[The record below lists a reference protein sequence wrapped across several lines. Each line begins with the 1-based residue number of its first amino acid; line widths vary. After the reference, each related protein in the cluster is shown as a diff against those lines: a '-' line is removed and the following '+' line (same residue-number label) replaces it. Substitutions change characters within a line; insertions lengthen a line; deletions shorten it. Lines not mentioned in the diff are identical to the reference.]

1 MESRTKTDTVDVL
14 IVDDDGEVRNGL
26 REALEAEGLLCH
38 VEEDGLRAFD
48 WLRNGGNACCLILL
62 DMATPRINGWQF
74 LELRAKSPKIS
85 RMPVIVFSAMPLDRL
100 KGLDVAEIVRKPA
113 NSSRLLSAIR
123 RRIEQDGF

>member
-1 MESRTKTDTVDVL
+1 MASQTKTDTVDVL
-14 IVDDDGEVRNGL
+14 IVDDDVQVRSGL
-26 REALEAEGLLCH
+26 CEALEAEGLVCH

-48 WLRNGGNACCLILL
+48 WLRDGGNGCRLILL

-123 RRIEQDGF
+123 RRLD